1 MEKKKEYTY
10 TLNKVLAYIE
20 QTSVKNQNAILKK
33 LQEVTKL
40 PESVRKAQAMLPKGY
55 AVVPTKKS

>member
-10 TLNKVLAYIE
+10 TLHKVLAYIE

-40 PESVRKAQAMLPKGY
+40 PEAVRKAKALLPKGY